1 MKNTKI
7 NNINNEERRRS
18 GATGTGITQK
28 NLQLGNTN
36 NGKKALEKLAE
47 KGRAHFKL
55 DLGTVRLH
63 IRKCGDLCTRF
74 LISGRFK
81 NVSFVSTLEKVFSEE
96 TLISMYLLY
105 YGMSILERFHCIS
118 LV

>member
-63 IRKCGDLCTRF
+63 IISVVIYVHDFYSQVNLRMFHLCP
-74 LISGRFK
+74 L
-81 NVSFVSTLEKVFSEE
+81 
-96 TLISMYLLY
+96 
-105 YGMSILERFHCIS
+105 
-118 LV
+118 